1 MAAPAAVELF
11 KVAARSAAFSAPLVQ
26 AGGRRWACPDL
37 RRCVWDPDAEL
48 ELDDPTAAVV
58 DVEHLGGLV
67 TVAGDH
73 ERLGASGR
81 MFPIALLGTAA
92 GSHLSLTFL
101 AGGGPTLSGPRPPQ
115 PLADITI
122 RLDGCQVDETPAQ
135 GTRLLVAL
143 REGRGRRL
151 LLASPARG
159 GLDGVADTADDQLTL
174 RVEPGGLA
182 YAHQAHT

>member
-1 MAAPAAVELF
+1 MF

-48 ELDDPTAAVV
+48 ELDPAAAVV
-58 DVEHLGGLV
+58 DVEHFGGLV

-73 ERLGASGR
+73 DRLGASGR
-81 MFPIALLGTAA
+81 MFPIAVLGTAA
-92 GSHLSLTFL
+92 GSHVSLTFL
-101 AGGGPTLSGPRPPQ
+101 PGGGPSLSGGRQPQ
-115 PLADITI
+115 PLAGITI
-122 RLDGCQVDETPAQ
+122 RLDGCQLAETPPQ
-135 GTRLLVAL
+135 GARLLVAL
-143 REGRGRRL
+143 REGPGRRL

-182 YAHQAHT
+182 YVCQARV

>member
-1 MAAPAAVELF
+1 MF

-26 AGGRRWACPDL
+26 AGGRRWACPDI
-37 RRCVWDPDAEL
+37 RRCVWDPDAEV
-48 ELDDPTAAVV
+48 ELDDPAAIVV

-67 TVAGDH
+67 TVASDH
-73 ERLGASGR
+73 NRLCASGR

-101 AGGGPTLSGPRPPQ
+101 AGGGPTLSGGRQPQ
-115 PLADITI
+115 PLSGITL
-122 RLDGCQVDETPAQ
+122 RLDGCRLAETPAQ

-143 REGRGRRL
+143 REGPGRRL

-182 YAHQAHT
+182 YARQART